1 MVVYLNGSVGPKVSS
16 SLPMWFCILGY
27 IGTGV

>member
-1 MVVYLNGSVGPKVSS
+1 MHLTEDVGSKTASF
-16 SLPMWFCILGY
+16 LPMWFCILEY